1 MRTGGATR
9 RASGSTRTRC
19 RTGVW
24 VCPTPPTSCERHSRE
39 HRSRPRVDRRGVHA
53 RRRDRLWLV
62 GRGDDQAPQA
72 RLADRR
78 HCLRCPRTC
87 AVHRRDLDGGA
98 DVSRPTYVVQG
109 ATRGPKAWH
118 TPRTESEPFEF
129 EEEAWEAAFE
139 HAEYLAG
146 VYHGYVV
153 HEEDCYEVLDSLE
166 RLRYRVTVSKREE
179 N

>member
-1 MRTGGATR
+1 M
-9 RASGSTRTRC
+9 
-19 RTGVW
+19 
-24 VCPTPPTSCERHSRE
+24 
-39 HRSRPRVDRRGVHA
+39 
-53 RRRDRLWLV
+53 
-62 GRGDDQAPQA
+62 
-72 RLADRR
+72 
-78 HCLRCPRTC
+78 
-87 AVHRRDLDGGA
+87 
-98 DVSRPTYVVQG
+98 SRPTYVVQG

-129 EEEAWEAAFE
+129 EEEAWDAAFE